1 MSSFFKTF
9 GKGILYVI
17 FLPFILLLLAI
28 YALLGVFVLITL
40 FIKNIILFFRGKSIF
55 TPLEEDV
62 QADRILHKSKDIQQ
76 KMLSSQIEN
85 NQASVTTNTTT
96 NNVYILT
103 SDGNINKI
111 NPASLIS
118 NAPIL
123 DASNG
128 IIENDPQVT
137 NEIKQIES
145 NNNDFISLS
154 RRDNVNNTKEDIRSE
169 KEDKFL
175 FQKPNDNKN
184 KENPAFLKEP
194 EPEEKDEIDDGN
206 EKEDET
212 KSNQNY
218 SKIDLE
224 KDSFYKPKETI
235 INKEDFISDEELE
248 KEDNSFTFNSLKRDK

>member
-103 SDGNINKI
+103 SDGNMNKI

-128 IIENDPQVT
+128 VIDNDPQVN

-145 NNNDFISLS
+145 NNDFISLS
-154 RRDNVNNTKEDIRSE
+154 RRDNVNNTREDIRSE

-175 FQKPNDNKN
+175 FQKLNNNKIE
-184 KENPAFLKEP
+184 ENPTFLKEP
-194 EPEEKDEIDDGN
+194 EPEEKDEIDVENG
-206 EKEDET
+206 KEDKT

-248 KEDNSFTFNSLKRDK
+248 KEDNSFTFDSLKRDK

>member
-17 FLPFILLLLAI
+17 FLPFILLLLAL
-28 YALLGVFVLITL
+28 YALLGVFVMFTL

-103 SDGNINKI
+103 PDGNMNKI

-118 NAPIL
+118 NTPIL

-128 IIENDPQVT
+128 IIDNDPQVN

-145 NNNDFISLS
+145 NNDFISLS
-154 RRDNVNNTKEDIRSE
+154 RSDNANNTKEDIRSE

-175 FQKPNDNKN
+175 FQKPNENKIE
-184 KENPAFLKEP
+184 ENVTFLKEP
-194 EPEEKDEIDDGN
+194 EPQ
-206 EKEDET
+206 EKEDVDIEGE
-212 KSNQNY
+212 KIDKAQPNQNY

-224 KDSFYKPKETI
+224 NDSFYKPKETI
-235 INKEDFISDEELE
+235 INKEDYISDEELE
-248 KEDNSFTFNSLKRDK
+248 KEDNSFTFDSLKRDK

>member
-85 NQASVTTNTTT
+85 KQASVTTNTTT

-128 IIENDPQVT
+128 IIDNDPQAT

-145 NNNDFISLS
+145 NNDFISLS

-175 FQKPNDNKN
+175 FQKPNDNKI
-184 KENPAFLKEP
+184 KENSTFLKEP
-194 EPEEKDEIDDGN
+194 EPEEKDEIDVEN
-206 EKEDET
+206 EKEDKT
-212 KSNQNY
+212 KPNQNY

-224 KDSFYKPKETI
+224 RDSFYKPKETI
-235 INKEDFISDEELE
+235 INKDDFISDEELE
-248 KEDNSFTFNSLKRDK
+248 KEDNSFTFDSLKRDK